1 MTDKDSAR
9 RLHVIA
15 YHYVRDS
22 ARSAFPGVNGVTPG
36 EFSRQLDYL
45 TARFDAVDM
54 EGALAFINGE
64 NNPGRDLFMVTF
76 DDGLRDH
83 YETVF
88 PMLQEKGLLGVFS
101 VITSGL
107 SNARVAPVHMSHFL
121 LADLGFKA
129 YQRAFLDHLAA
140 EYPEARTEV
149 DHEAAKRTY
158 QWDDAETG
166 QLKYLINHQLDWG
179 MRDDVLRQVFESRFG
194 GQRDFASTLYCTWDE
209 IREMQRAGMV
219 IAAHSHNHRPLARMG
234 DEEQASDIEIC
245 TDHLRRELESQPV
258 WVFSYPHGK
267 PDTFNERTVY
277 LVKRAGYDCALA
289 GTLGANDPSGDQY
302 RIWRHDCNDI
312 QKGRLIC

>member
-1 MTDKDSAR
+1 MTGRNDAR

-22 ARSAFPGVNGVTPG
+22 EGSVFPRINGITPD

-45 TARFDAVDM
+45 TTHFDAVDL
-54 EGALAFINGE
+54 EGALAFVNGE
-64 NNPGRDLFMVTF
+64 SNPDRDLFMVTF

-88 PMLQEKGLLGVFS
+88 PMLRARGLSGIFS

-107 SNARVAPVHMSHFL
+107 SDADVASVHMSHFL
-121 LADLGFKA
+121 MAGLGFEA
-129 YQRAFLDHLAA
+129 YQRAFLDQLRA
-140 EYPEARTEV
+140 EYPEAKTEV

-166 QLKYLINHQLDWG
+166 RLKYLINHQLDWE
-179 MRDDVLRQVFESRFG
+179 MRDDVLRQVFQSQFG
-194 GQRDFASTLYCTWDE
+194 DQRAFASTLYCTWDQ

-219 IAAHSHNHRPLARMG
+219 IAAHSHSHRPLARMG
-234 DEEQASDIEIC
+234 DEEQAFDIEVC
-245 TDHLRRELESQPV
+245 TGHLRRELDSQPV

-267 PDTFNERTVY
+267 PDTFNEHTVC
-277 LVKRAGYDCALA
+277 LLKRFGYDCALA
-289 GTLGANDPSGDQY
+289 GTLGANNSDGDRY

-312 QKGRLIC
+312 QKGRLIR